1 MAINRFTTKGHV
13 TGSTPIGTTILSSE
27 AKILNRLAKYY
38 AKKFFLEFK
47 YFVA

>member
-1 MAINRFTTKGHV
+1 MAINPFTPKGHV
-13 TGSTPIGTTILSSE
+13 TGSFGTTILSSE
-27 AKILNRLAKYY
+27 VKILNRLAKYY